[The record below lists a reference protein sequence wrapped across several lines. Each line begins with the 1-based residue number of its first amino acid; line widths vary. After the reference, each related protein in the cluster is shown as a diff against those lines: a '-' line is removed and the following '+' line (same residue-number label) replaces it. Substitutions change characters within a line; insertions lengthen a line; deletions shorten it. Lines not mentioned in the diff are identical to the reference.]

1 MQNHWVRAL
10 STSDKFLYSGSYQAV
25 KVSHPPL
32 SSPSPPITLPSHH
45 HTLPSPY
52 PPFTLPSHH
61 HTLLHHTLPSSY
73 PPITIPSLHHTLPSP
88 YLHLPYPPSPYPPF
102 TIPSLHHTLPSPNLS
117 HSRVIQVWNLD
128 TLDCIHVLQCQK
140 GGSIYSLAVTNQH
153 IICGTYE
160 NQIYVRQ

>member
-1 MQNHWVRAL
+1 MWNVRTTQLICELPMQNHWVRAL

-32 SSPSPPITLPSHH
+32 PSPSTPITL
-45 HTLPSPY
+45 
-52 PPFTLPSHH
+52 
-61 HTLLHHTLPSSY
+61 
-73 PPITIPSLHHTLPSP
+73 PSLHHTLPSP
-88 YLHLPYPPSPYPPF
+88 YPPITIPSHYHTLPSPYPPI
-102 TIPSLHHTLPSPNLS
+102 TIPSHHHTLPSPSHHHTLPSPNLS